1 MMMTERGMAAPAVGG
16 RVLAD
21 YDTILV
27 AVVPELAGRV
37 QTVAFDAEIS
47 HLVSPVCRC
56 FSPPPGGD
64 VPERRSDRTHGVRWS
79 ASLWRGA

>member
-1 MMMTERGMAAPAVGG
+1 MMMTERGLATPAVGG

-37 QTVAFDAEIS
+37 HTVAFDAEIS
-47 HLVSPVCRC
+47 HLVSPVCR
-56 FSPPPGGD
+56 
-64 VPERRSDRTHGVRWS
+64 
-79 ASLWRGA
+79 

>member
-1 MMMTERGMAAPAVGG
+1 MMMTERGMAASAVGG

-47 HLVSPVCRC
+47 HLVSPVCR
-56 FSPPPGGD
+56 
-64 VPERRSDRTHGVRWS
+64 
-79 ASLWRGA
+79 